1 MNFGFTTMKNYPG
14 SHPERSEASTASR
27 KESTDPYSLNHAV
40 WSKGILPR
48 NLRGGTHKAS
58 LVACAF
64 LTAALLLLTLGCAV
78 GPHYHKPSAT
88 VPAAPNY
95 KESPVNFQDA
105 EGWKVASPQDAML
118 HGNWWEIFN
127 QPELNDLEAQ
137 LNINNQNIR
146 VFFENYLAARAII
159 RQARAQYYPS
169 ATVGATALRSHSSG
183 GLSKGTSGTGG
194 SSGATITEFTLPVDI
209 SWAPDL
215 FGRIRNTVREFQAN
229 AQVSAADLENERLL
243 EQATLA
249 ETYFEIRGQDALQQ
263 VLDSTVKADEEL
275 VELAQTRYE
284 VGTDT
289 EVSVQQAIQ
298 TLESARAAATNVGIL
313 RAQYEHAIATLLG
326 KAATDFSMPVKPL
339 LVQPPAIPTGTP
351 SQLLE
356 RRPDIAAAERLMASA
371 NAVIGIGYAAY
382 YPTLSL
388 SASGGFASSAI
399 SKLLNAS
406 SRTWSVGP
414 SVSETI
420 FDAGLRRA
428 TIEQYI
434 AQYNADVATYR
445 QTVLTAFQQV
455 EDYLAQTR
463 ILWDEIRQ
471 EQAAVAAAQK
481 AYDLEKARYETGL
494 DPYLNLL
501 TTQTA
506 LLATQETLV
515 GSQVQQMSGAVLLVE
530 ALGGGWDVSQL
541 PTTQQVTQRPPADQR
556 TITK

>member
-1 MNFGFTTMKNYPG
+1 MKLKKPNSEGAPLKPSFGLSG
-14 SHPERSEASTASR
+14 LLIAS
-27 KESTDPYSLNHAV
+27 P
-40 WSKGILPR
+40 
-48 NLRGGTHKAS
+48 
-58 LVACAF
+58 
-64 LTAALLLLTLGCAV
+64 LLLILGCTV
-78 GPHYHKPSAT
+78 GPHYHRPSAST
-88 VPAAPNY
+88 PAAPNY

-137 LNINNQNIR
+137 LNINNQNIKIA
-146 VFFENYLAARAII
+146 FENYLAARAQI
-159 RQARAQYYPS
+159 REARAQYYPTV
-169 ATVGATALRSHSSG
+169 TVGASAARTHTAGTASG
-183 GLSKGTSGTGG
+183 GAGATSGGTF
-194 SSGATITEFTLPVDI
+194 SEFQIPADI

-215 FGRIRNTVREFQAN
+215 FGRIRNTVREFQAS
-229 AQVSAADLENERLL
+229 AQISAADLENERLL

-249 ETYFEIRGQDALQQ
+249 QTYFEIRGQDALQE
-263 VLDSTVKADEEL
+263 LLNSIVKLDEESL
-275 VELAQTRYE
+275 QLAQARYE

-289 EVSVQQAIQ
+289 QVSVEQAKQ
-298 TLESARAAATNVGIL
+298 VLESARATSTNIGIA
-313 RAQYEHAIATLLG
+313 RAQFEHAIATLLG
-326 KAATDFSMPVKPL
+326 KAATDFSMPVRPL
-339 LVQPPAIPTGTP
+339 LAQPPAIPTGTP

-356 RRPDIAAAERLMASA
+356 RRPDIAAAERQMAAA

-382 YPTLSL
+382 YPTLTL

-406 SRTWSVGP
+406 SRVWSIGP
-414 SVSETI
+414 SVSETV

-434 AQYNADVATYR
+434 ATYNADVAGYR

-463 ILWDEIRQ
+463 LLWTEIQQ

-481 AYDLEKARYETGL
+481 AYDLERARYETGI

-506 LLATQETLV
+506 LLDTQQTLV
-515 GSQVQQMSGAVLLVE
+515 NSQIQQMTGAVLLVE
-530 ALGGGWDVSQL
+530 ALGGGWDVSLL
-541 PTTQQVTQRPPADQR
+541 PTTQQVTQRPPQDQR
-556 TITK
+556 AITK

>member
-1 MNFGFTTMKNYPG
+1 MKCDFMIMKRNFVC
-14 SHPERSEASTASR
+14 HPERSEVSAASR
-27 KESTDPYSLNHAV
+27 TESRDPYSL
-40 WSKGILPR
+40 R
-48 NLRGGTHKAS
+48 LRPARRAFSTVA
-58 LVACAF
+58 LVVLSC
-64 LTAALLLLTLGCAV
+64 LTLGCTV
-78 GPHYHKPSAT
+78 GPHYHRPSAT
-88 VPAAPNY
+88 TPAAPNY

-137 LNINNQNIR
+137 LNINNQNIK
-146 VFFENYLAARAII
+146 VSFENYLAARAQI
-159 RQARAQYYPS
+159 REARAQYYPTVTIGAS
-169 ATVGATALRSHSSG
+169 AARTHTAG
-183 GLSKGTSGTGG
+183 GTS
-194 SSGATITEFTLPVDI
+194 SEFQIPADI

-215 FGRIRNTVREFQAN
+215 FGRVRNTVREFQAN

-249 ETYFEIRGQDALQQ
+249 ETYFQIRGQDALQA
-263 VLDSTVKADEEL
+263 LLNATVKADEEL
-275 VELAQTRYE
+275 LELAKTRYE

-289 EVSVQQAIQ
+289 EVSVQQSLQ
-298 TLESARAAATNVGIL
+298 TLESARAAATNLGIL

-326 KAATDFSMPVKPL
+326 KSATDFTMPVQAL
-339 LVQPPAIPTGTP
+339 TAQPPAIPTGTP

-356 RRPDIAAAERLMASA
+356 RRPDIAAAERQMASA
-371 NAVIGIGYAAY
+371 NAVVGIGYAAY
-382 YPTLSL
+382 YPTVTL

-399 SKLLNAS
+399 SKLLNAA
-406 SRTWSVGP
+406 SRVWSIGP
-414 SVSETI
+414 SVSETV

-434 AQYNADVATYR
+434 ATYNADVASYR

-455 EDYLAQTR
+455 EDYLAKTR
-463 ILWDEIRQ
+463 LLWTEIQQ

-481 AYDLEKARYETGL
+481 AYDLERARYETGL

-501 TTQTA
+501 TTQTT
-506 LLATQETLV
+506 LLNTQQTLV
-515 GSQVQQMSGAVLLVE
+515 DSQVQQMTSAVLLVE

-541 PTTQQVTQRPPADQR
+541 PTTQQVTQKPPQDQR
-556 TITK
+556 TIAK